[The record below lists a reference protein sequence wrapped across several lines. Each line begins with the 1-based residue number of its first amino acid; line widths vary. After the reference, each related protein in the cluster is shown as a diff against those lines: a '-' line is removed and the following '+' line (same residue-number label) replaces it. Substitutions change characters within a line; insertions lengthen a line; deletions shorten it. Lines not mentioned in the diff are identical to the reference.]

1 MWLLLLL
8 LSFIIITF
16 VGHKAW
22 APAHPPPIEWHNFIK
37 TANAQTRLFTA
48 IILNIIFLQFW
59 CGAAHAK
66 RSTQTTFGFP
76 VRSSQFAC
84 IALCFVFA
92 TIEIKRPPKRMR
104 CMQSKCMVGQTG
116 RMENAYWAIHFGV
129 CVCTL
134 PHASA
139 RVCDV
144 QCAPMCV
151 FEHMDETIIKTKKPF
166 I

>member
-1 MWLLLLL
+1 MWLLLL

-76 VRSSQFAC
+76 VRSSPALHC
-84 IALCFVFA
+84 ALCSRPLKSKGRQNEWGVCSRNA
-92 TIEIKRPPKRMR
+92 WSVRPVEWRMHIEQFI
-104 CMQSKCMVGQTG
+104 
-116 RMENAYWAIHFGV
+116 FGV